1 MRQRS
6 GADDGQREEE
16 EEQGRRQ
23 ARGGAACSRTGG
35 GRQQG
40 EARRQGKKG
49 CWLCSSSSHLSVS
62 INTRRLVC
70 LWFGG
75 RRRTWRT
82 RSTLSL
88 SLSDSRSV
96 TRGRYSSGVP
106 FPCPAACL
114 RLLRMEAKETVPCA
128 EQGVTPRGHQWP
140 VENGK
145 RCRNSALLEFNG
157 QGPRG
162 KVREGKGRGGDVIS

>member
-1 MRQRS
+1 MRQQS
-6 GADDGQREEE
+6 
-16 EEQGRRQ
+16 GRRAKGGGGRARTQ
-23 ARGGAACSRTGG
+23 AGERRRGLTCSRTGG

-49 CWLCSSSSHLSVS
+49 CWLCSSSHLSVS

-70 LWFGG
+70 LWFGPLGGGGG
-75 RRRTWRT
+75 RGGLAR
-82 RSTLSL
+82 LSL
-88 SLSDSRSV
+88 SVGNAWALQF
-96 TRGRYSSGVP
+96 P
-106 FPCPAACL
+106 FHARLPACL

-128 EQGVTPRGHQWP
+128 EQGVTPRRHQWS

-157 QGPRG
+157 QGPSPRG
-162 KVREGKGRGGDVIS
+162 KGGKGRGGGVIS